1 MTEERQKVFGF
12 YLPTGADSVLFK
24 QTVLAYI
31 TVVFLTI
38 IYIAF
43 ILPRFSDIA
52 NLTIEVNKLQSKVDA
67 INKTIDAL
75 DTFKTQV
82 GEKGKDSTFRA
93 IPASFD
99 PGYIL
104 LSLRKLA
111 LDNQVSLTNYSLA
124 GGKTTESGDN
134 KKKNT
139 TVLVSHIV
147 KVEISGSPLNLINFV
162 ESLDKYLPIA
172 SVTNLSISEVSK
184 ILFKTTNEAKL
195 TMELTYYHL
204 PVAEVGASGI
214 GGKYIDLKDLDMIR
228 AMNSFSRLEEF
239 TTIPS
244 GGELKQELFAF

>member
-1 MTEERQKVFGF
+1 MAEDRQKVFGF
-12 YLPTGADSVLFK
+12 YLPAGADGELFK

-31 TVVFLTI
+31 TVVFLGI
-38 IYIAF
+38 IYVAF
-43 ILPRFSDIA
+43 IIPRFADITS
-52 NLTIEVNKLQSKVDA
+52 LTVEVNKLQTKVDS

-75 DTFKTQV
+75 DTFKSQV
-82 GEKGKDSTFRA
+82 GEKGTESAFKA

-104 LSLRKLA
+104 LSLRKMA
-111 LDNQVSLTNYSLA
+111 MDNQVSLTNYSLA
-124 GGKTTESGDN
+124 GGKTTDSVDSKQKTN
-134 KKKNT
+134 AT
-139 TVLVSHIV
+139 LISHIV

-204 PVAEVGASGI
+204 PVVSGGAQGI
-214 GGKYIDLKDLDMIR
+214 EGKYIDLKDLDMIR
-228 AMNSFSRLEEF
+228 AMNSYSTLDSTSIATSTGQTKQDLFEF
-239 TTIPS
+239 
-244 GGELKQELFAF
+244 

>member
-1 MTEERQKVFGF
+1 MAEERQKVFGF
-12 YLPTGADSVLFK
+12 YLPTGADSTLFK
-24 QTVLAYI
+24 QSVLAYI
-31 TVVFLTI
+31 SVVFLAVV
-38 IYIAF
+38 YVAF
-43 ILPRFSDIA
+43 VIPKFSDIA
-52 NLTIEVNKLQSKVDA
+52 NLTIEVNKLQSKVDS

-75 DTFKTQV
+75 DSFKTQV

-111 LDNQVSLTNYSLA
+111 LDNGVGLTNYSLA
-124 GGKTTESGDN
+124 GGKTTQSEDI

-139 TVLVSHIV
+139 TILVSHVV

-204 PVAEVGASGI
+204 PVAEVGVAGI
-214 GGKYIDLKDLDMIR
+214 GGKYIDLKDLDTIR
-228 AMNSFSRLEEF
+228 AMNSFSRLEETV
-239 TTIPS
+239 TTPS
-244 GGELKQELFAF
+244 EGESKQDLFAF